1 MRDLLMPEKKKPRVA
16 APDLSAA
23 WDAIIADQKLDDIE
37 ALQAEGWMTVADYGE
52 RAELSDAA
60 ARSKLAGMLG
70 AGVLE
75 KKTARLQTGNGVRT
89 CIIYRPQT

>member
-1 MRDLLMPEKKKPRVA
+1 MPTKKKARVA
-16 APDLSAA
+16 AADLNAA
-23 WDAIIADQKLDDIE
+23 WDAIISDQRLEDIN
-37 ALQAEGWMTVADYGE
+37 ALRAEGWLTVGDYRD
-52 RAELSDAA
+52 RAGLTDAA

-75 KKTARLQTGNGVRT
+75 KKTARLQTGNGVRS